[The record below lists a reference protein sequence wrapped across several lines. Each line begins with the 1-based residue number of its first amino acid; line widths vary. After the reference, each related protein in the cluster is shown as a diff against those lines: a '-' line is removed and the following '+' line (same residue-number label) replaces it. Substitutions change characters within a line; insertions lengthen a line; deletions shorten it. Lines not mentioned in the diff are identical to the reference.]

1 MPDSDSIGGGNSQNS
16 KALGLVW
23 LDGWRLALGTLTII
37 PTKPPKLVDVKRAGI
52 AMSLAPL
59 AILPVAVVITFSL
72 AILRYFNFPE
82 LLLGFLGITLLQIG
96 TRAMHADGLADT
108 VDAFGASWDRD
119 RALAVMKSGDVGPMG
134 ALALVAAFALQSV
147 ALSGFFASPWRLVL
161 FGLVVVMSRQFLTW
175 LCLPVFP
182 AARSGGLGAAVSG
195 STSLLSAALGMI
207 LCGVFSF
214 TIIGFWTGLLLIP
227 YLFTWLVVYFL
238 QKRFAGITG
247 DVLGAGVEI
256 FFTIA
261 LFSLAAIPIR

>member
-1 MPDSDSIGGGNSQNS
+1 MPDSDSIGGVNSQNS
-16 KALGLVW
+16 RAVGAVW

-37 PTKPPKLVDVKRAGI
+37 PTKPPRLVDAKRAGI

-59 AILPVAVVITFSL
+59 AILPVAVVITL
-72 AILRYFNFPE
+72 ILVVLRYFNFPE
-82 LLLGFLGITLLQIG
+82 LLLGFMGITLLQIG

-119 RALAVMKSGDVGPMG
+119 RALRVMKSGDIGPMG
-134 ALALVAAFALQSV
+134 ALALIAAFTLQSM
-147 ALSGFFASPWRLVL
+147 ALSGFLGSPWRLVL
-161 FGLVVVMSRQFLTW
+161 FGLAVVLSRQFLAW
-175 LCLPVFP
+175 LCLPIFS
-182 AARSGGLGAAVSG
+182 AARSTGLGAMVAG
-195 STSLLSAALGMI
+195 STSFFAAALGAI
-207 LCGVFSF
+207 LGFSLAF
-214 TIIGFWTGLLLIP
+214 SVIGFWAGFLVIP

-261 LFSLAAIPIR
+261 LLSLAAIPIK